1 MARGWI
7 GLWIAGLVTVAGLSA
22 AAGPGTTGDAKAPPN
37 HRVVRITPPDAAGP
51 AEVSVA
57 INPTNTDHL
66 VAVSIQR
73 IGKSRRHTTNFAYVS
88 TDGGRSW
95 KSAAVPSNPGRLIQG
110 DDVVAFTADGLAV
123 WGYIA
128 FEGLRQP
135 RPERASNGIF
145 VRTSRDGLA
154 WTHPVTLVEHV
165 HTVTPFED
173 KPWLRADRSKASPY
187 RGHLY
192 AAWTRFD
199 DYGSTD
205 PDDRSHI
212 YFARSQDGGKSFSVP
227 HRISEKPGDCLD
239 DSHTLMGAVPA
250 VGPKGE
256 VYVVWPG
263 PEGIIFTQSM
273 DGGLT
278 FGKNRV
284 LIDTPGGWNFTVAAL
299 PRCNGTPS
307 MDVDVSAGKDAGS
320 IYVCWVDL
328 RCCDPDVFLIASRD
342 GGKTWGEPVRVNDD
356 PPHNGKDQFFAW
368 MAVDPVD
375 GAVNVGFYDR
385 RDCEGTQTGLTLA
398 RSVDGGRTFVNHKIA
413 QEPFACDPAVFFGDY
428 LGVDAYGGRVA
439 VAYMHHVGAGNTA
452 LSAAVFD
459 FDPGTQMPRAAHS
472 FQSDGSTA
480 PSRG

>member
-1 MARGWI
+1 MVSGVP
-7 GLWIAGLVTVAGLSA
+7 GLPGPA
-22 AAGPGTTGDAKAPPN
+22 AVSCGKAPPN
-37 HRVVRITPPDAAGP
+37 HRVVRITPPEAFGP

-57 INPTNTDHL
+57 INPTNPDHL
-66 VAVSIQR
+66 VAASIQVG
-73 IGKSRRHTTNFAYVS
+73 GKSRRHTTNFAYVS
-88 TDGGRSW
+88 TDGGQLW
-95 KSAAVPSNPGRLIQG
+95 KSAAVPSNPGRLTQG

-128 FEGLRQP
+128 FQGIRQP
-135 RPERASNGIF
+135 RPERAGNGVF
-145 VRTSRDGLA
+145 VRTSRDGLS
-154 WTHPVTLVEHV
+154 WTHPTTLVEHV

-173 KPWLRADRSKASPY
+173 KPWLRADRSKGSPY
-187 RGHLY
+187 RGNLY

-199 DYGSTD
+199 EYGSAN

-212 YFARSQDGGKSFSVP
+212 YFARSTDGGQSFSVP
-227 HRISEKPGDCLD
+227 LRISDRPGDCRD

-263 PEGIIFTQSM
+263 PEGIVFTQSL
-273 DGGLT
+273 DGGQHFT
-278 FGKNRV
+278 KNRV
-284 LIDTPGGWNFTVAAL
+284 VIDTPGGWNFDVAGL

-307 MDVDVSAGKDAGS
+307 VDVDISAGKEAGS

-328 RCCDPDVFLIASRD
+328 RSCDPDVFLIASRD
-342 GGKTWGEPVRVNDD
+342 GGKNWGAPVRVNDD
-356 PPHNGKDQFFAW
+356 PPRNGKEQFFAW
-368 MAVDPVD
+368 LAVDPVD

-385 RDCEGTQTGLTLA
+385 RDCEGTRTGLTLA

-413 QEPFACDPAVFFGDY
+413 QEPFECDPTVFFGDY
-428 LGVDAYGGRVA
+428 LGVDACGGRVV
-439 VAYMHHVGAGNTA
+439 VAYMHHVGAKKTA

-459 FDPGTQMPRAAHS
+459 FEPGTQKARAAHS
-472 FQSDGSTA
+472 FQSAGNTA